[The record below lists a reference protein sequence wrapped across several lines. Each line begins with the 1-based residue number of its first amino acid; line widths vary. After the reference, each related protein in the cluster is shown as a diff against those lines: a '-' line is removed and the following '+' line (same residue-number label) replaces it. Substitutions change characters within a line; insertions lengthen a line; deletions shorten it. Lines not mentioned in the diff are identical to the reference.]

1 MSLLAYGRIFQ
12 VGTETVPLGTDIKF
26 SDNGPLLNIT
36 HDPGTA
42 PIIVGL
48 TGVYNIELV
57 VNTSGNNPEGYSIF
71 VNGASRADFT
81 ASGQSITAFASL
93 PLTAGDS
100 VTIHNSATAPDP
112 AVLRTGT
119 AISSSVLIYKVDA

>member
-1 MSLLAYGRIFQ
+1 MSLQAYGRIFQ
-12 VGTETVPLGTDIKF
+12 IGTEIVPLGTDVSY

-36 HDPGTA
+36 HTSGTA

-48 TGVYNIELV
+48 TGIYNIELV
-57 VNTSGNNPEGYSIF
+57 VNSSNNNPEGYSIF

-81 ASGQSITAFASL
+81 AAGQSITAFASL
-93 PLTAGDS
+93 ALNAGDS
-100 VTIHNSATAPDP
+100 VTIHNSATVPDP
-112 AVLRTGT
+112 GILRIGT